1 MKKLVSLV
9 LTALL
14 ITTLLVGCAA
24 SPATPQAE
32 ATDAAATAAAT
43 DAGNQSADTTAP
55 APKVY
60 KIALSNAYMGND
72 WRQEML
78 KVAQVIAEKEPY
90 ASKVELTIVNVENT
104 PEAQSASIDDMVQQG
119 YDAILID
126 AASGTA
132 LNPAIQRA
140 LDKNIVVVTFDS
152 VVDMDGVYTVQ
163 TDLASLAQTWANF
176 LIAQLPKG
184 ANVAF
189 DIGLPGLQNGFII
202 NDVGMKALKD
212 AGINIVA
219 TFAGEWSDGVGQQ
232 QLSSVLAA
240 NPDLDGI
247 FSQVY
252 GETILA
258 AFQQAGREL
267 IPCTAFMTNAG
278 CLAAIDNKM
287 PIIIG
292 NNIPGLSAIALDV
305 AVRVLD
311 GETVTQDT
319 LVAPGQFVNDTA
331 VDVGVK
337 TTLIEEG
344 VNCFRDLPGAF
355 DWPVLP
361 DDFATQ
367 IKVEEIQDYQ
377 Q

>member
-1 MKKLVSLV
+1 MKKLVVLV
-9 LTALL
+9 VVALL
-14 ITTLLVGCAA
+14 VSSLFVGCA
-24 SPATPQAE
+24 STPSAE
-32 ATDAAATAAAT
+32 DSTTDSAVSAEEAA
-43 DAGNQSADTTAP
+43 SADAP
-55 APKVY
+55 EQEVY

-78 KVAQVIAEKEPY
+78 KVAQVVAEKEPY
-90 ASKVELTIVNVENT
+90 ASKVELTIVNVENS
-104 PEAQSASIDDMVQQG
+104 PESQSASIDDMVQQG

-140 LDKNIVVVTFDS
+140 LDKGIVVVTFDS
-152 VVDMDGVYTVQ
+152 IVDMEGVYTVQ
-163 TDLASLAQTWANF
+163 TDLDSLARTWANY
-176 LIAQLPKG
+176 LIAEVPEGGK
-184 ANVAF
+184 VAF
-189 DIGLPGLQNGFII
+189 DIGLAGLQNGFII
-202 NDVGMKALKD
+202 NTTGMQVLED
-212 AGINIVA
+212 AGIEIVA

-252 GETILA
+252 GETISA
-258 AFQQAGREL
+258 AFEQAGRDY

-278 CLAAIDNKM
+278 CLAAIDNDM

-292 NNIPGLSAIALDV
+292 NNIPGLSAVALQIAVD
-305 AVRVLD
+305 VLD
-311 GETVTQDT
+311 GETVEQNT
-319 LVAPGQFVNDTA
+319 LVEPGQFVMDTS
-331 VDVGVK
+331 VDVGVE

-355 DWPVLP
+355 DWPALP
-361 DDFATQ
+361 ADFEPQ
-367 IKVEEIQDYQ
+367 ITVEDIQDYQ